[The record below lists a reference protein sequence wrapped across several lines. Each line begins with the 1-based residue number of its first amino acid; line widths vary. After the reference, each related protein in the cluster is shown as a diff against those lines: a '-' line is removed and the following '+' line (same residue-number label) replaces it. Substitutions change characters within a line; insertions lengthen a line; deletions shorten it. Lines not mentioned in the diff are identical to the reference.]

1 MAIIYTYPVKSG
13 IAADSDLIVI
23 SDSADKN
30 KTKQISI
37 SQLPGGSSAGV
48 SQIIAGTGGITIS
61 PSGGTGA
68 VTINVPSQV
77 SIATDATD
85 KEIPVFNV
93 TGQGSPDNPTVVSL
107 GNSHLGQ
114 KDRGI
119 EVLAS
124 NTPTPGTSGTEIVLG
139 EDEKP
144 GGSIVVGSTLS
155 GTQLTSAD
163 PPLTS
168 TVITA
173 INTNAETGLVSYTLA
188 NAVELNGVRVR
199 IGSETALVQFVTQR
213 PTSGIENSGTITGTV
228 GTTSG
233 LTTSSKSGSGATV
246 SVVTNSSGSVD
257 DLTIQGA
264 TLANGYAVGDT
275 ITGTSTFLPGAN
287 QSLIV
292 TLKNTSFVEQVGGV
306 SYPPTEPAGLYYP
319 TFRLTNTTQAS
330 GPFSGGPSPGF
341 GWKNDD
347 VVGSFEIYTT
357 DGSTPGPSPVSYV
370 RSKITL
376 ANQYYPVSGLS
387 FGITR
392 WDTATPRFEQGAN
405 LEAMSLGAYY
415 TSAAPYV
422 YTTNANGVTIG
433 SNLGNRLTINSG
445 RSDTTDGKEII
456 QQSSLRF
463 LSQSLQTEWP
473 ENDSVLSII
482 DTYTEDGTKTLSYI
496 KTVSSVSGAT
506 PNGELIFGTATQG
519 NDATTK
525 MRLNDDGKLEIT
537 GSISVTGDY
546 IDSTGSSGTNS
557 QYLTSKGSGGGTIW
571 SNGPSGSVTKVLASA
586 GMFTSPSTGITTT
599 GTVGLN
605 YATSGENPNYIK
617 VASSAEAA
625 ANSDVFNVSRSIS
638 GVDTVVAVSVGSLPF
653 NNSTFTAGNGL
664 TLTGN
669 VFSLTTPITP
679 ADGGTGLT
687 NISTLLNSNINY
699 TTDGAEG
706 SILPVIH
713 GGTGNQTFNSYG
725 ILYGNNSNAIGS
737 TTFGTT
743 GQVLIAQ
750 GNDSPPIWGDA
761 SSSGSGTTIVAGSSG
776 TSSGLTTALVV
787 NTSAKSN
794 ETTITSNSYN
804 GGDAVGHVPSGGTN
818 AQVYLDGTG
827 NWSVPGGEGGGG
839 VTGIIVGSNTVTG
852 GITFAGAVTQTGN
865 TITFSTTST
874 AYTASQGIRLVDVGT
889 GNPEDFQLTL
899 TTSSNY
905 ILAAA
910 ITTTPNKNDIIAYS
924 PSRGGA
930 ANDNVVNKTSINN
943 LVDSYFTGTSLP
955 ISKGGSGATSF
966 INNQVL
972 LTGTSSSTG
981 SGNFTTPGS
990 GTSGQVLTSNG
1001 SAAPTWQ
1008 TASGGGGSG
1017 TVVGVGATSPLS
1029 ITGTASV
1036 NPVVNLTGNIPVTNL
1051 AGAANA
1057 SSSTFWRGD
1066 GSWATPA
1073 SSSGGIT
1080 RVNVTSP
1087 ITGGGNTSTV
1097 GIAVNTFT
1105 GGANIGVVPAAPTE
1119 QTPPTLYGTIP
1130 DAILTGTG
1138 SWKKFVT
1145 SFVAQSKGTT
1155 LTTNGTTPR
1164 QFNEINTDGGLTASY
1179 QGTVNGSVI
1188 LKLTAQTGGNV
1199 TTSDASSLKVPTWT
1213 NITGGGNDL
1222 KSSIITAGYPG
1233 ADMQGVQIAGLTNDG
1248 SGGVTNNY
1256 VLEVSDSNSSFGAPA
1271 VVMIQSAVAPSETYG
1286 GPRYVVFKSG
1296 SSGTVSGGIKG
1307 GSTASATPSFFNSSD
1322 YRLKTNINSYHGGLE
1337 KISNLRPVTYEEKAN
1352 LGQVVEGFIAHEVQ
1366 EHIPKAV
1373 NGVKDAID
1381 ENGEDIIQTLS
1392 IGDFMVD
1399 VVSAIKEL
1407 KDEVDSLKAEIR
1419 SLKK

>member
-48 SQIIAGTGGITIS
+48 SQIIAGTGGVTIS

-77 SIATDATD
+77 SISTDATD

-93 TGQGSPDNPTVVSL
+93 TGQGSPDDPTVVSL

-114 KDRGI
+114 KDRGV

-168 TVITA
+168 TIITA
-173 INTNAETGLVSYTLA
+173 INTDSETGLVSYTLA

-233 LTTSSKSGSGATV
+233 LTTTSKSGSGATV
-246 SVVTNSSGSVD
+246 SVVTNSLGSVD

-264 TLANGYAVGDT
+264 TLANGYAIGDT

-330 GPFSGGPSPGF
+330 GPFDGGPSPGF

-357 DGSTPGPSPVSYV
+357 DGSVPGVSPVSYV

-392 WDTATPRFEQGAN
+392 WDTSTPRFEQGAN

-445 RSDTTDGKEII
+445 RSDTTNGKEII

-463 LSQSLQTEWP
+463 LSQSLQTEWA
-473 ENDSVLSII
+473 EEDSVLSII

-496 KTVSSVSGAT
+496 KTLNSVAGGT

-525 MRLNDDGKLEIT
+525 MRLNDDGKLELT

-586 GMFTSPSTGITTT
+586 GMFTSPSTGIVTT

-664 TLTGN
+664 ALTGN
-669 VFSLTTPITP
+669 VFSLITPITP

-737 TTFGTT
+737 TTSGTT
-743 GQVLIAQ
+743 GQVLISQ
-750 GNDSPPIWGDA
+750 GNAAAPIWGNA
-761 SSSGSGTTIVAGSSG
+761 SSSGGGSITIGSSG
-776 TSSGLTTALVV
+776 TSSGLTTALVAV
-787 NTSAKSN
+787 TNSETN

-827 NWSVPGGEGGGG
+827 NWSVPGGESGSGG
-839 VTGIIVGSNTVTG
+839 VTGIIVGSDTITG
-852 GITFAGAVTQTGN
+852 GITFTGAVTRTGN
-865 TITFSTTST
+865 TINFTTTST
-874 AYTASQGIRLVDVGT
+874 SYTAGAGLVLGGESNT
-889 GNPEDFQLTL
+889 EFAIKL

-905 ILAAA
+905 IKAGASSTSPLK
-910 ITTTPNKNDIIAYS
+910 TDIVAFS

-930 ANDNVVNKTSINN
+930 AYDNDIQETSINS
-943 LVDSYFTGTSLP
+943 LVDSYFTGASLT

-966 INNQVL
+966 GNNQVL
-972 LTGTSSSTG
+972 LTGSSSSTG
-981 SGNFTTPGS
+981 AGNFTTPGS
-990 GTSGQVLTSNG
+990 GSSGQVLTSNG
-1001 SAAPTWQ
+1001 TAAPTWQ

-1017 TVVGVGATSPLS
+1017 TVVGVGGGTN
-1029 ITGTASV
+1029 ITISGNASV
-1036 NPVVNLTGNIPVTNL
+1036 NPTVSFSGNLSRNNL
-1051 AGAANA
+1051 NGGSNA

-1066 GSWATPA
+1066 GTWAAVPS
-1073 SSSGGIT
+1073 SSSG
-1080 RVNVTSP
+1080 VTSIGTNKP
-1087 ITGGGNTSTV
+1087 LQGGGSTSTV
-1097 GIAVNTFT
+1097 SLSIDTYDENQADGGSVPNYNFAIETNPPAVRFLNGKGEWAIPTGTFSAADIPLAATGTPALPFAAQNHGGISLGAF
-1105 GGANIGVVPAAPTE
+1105 GGTDTISGVVNQPASGYYA
-1119 QTPPTLYGTIP
+1119 
-1130 DAILTGTG
+1130 LT
-1138 SWKKFVT
+1138 
-1145 SFVAQSKGTT
+1145 
-1155 LTTNGTTPR
+1155 
-1164 QFNEINTDGGLTASY
+1164 
-1179 QGTVNGSVI
+1179 
-1188 LKLTAQTGGNV
+1188 QTGGRACIVIRGASQTLTVV
-1199 TTSDASSLKVPTWT
+1199 TSVSLSSEGQLIQTSKTLTIEK
-1213 NITGGGNDL
+1213 G
-1222 KSSIITAGYPG
+1222 IIT
-1233 ADMQGVQIAGLTNDG
+1233 
-1248 SGGVTNNY
+1248 
-1256 VLEVSDSNSSFGAPA
+1256 
-1271 VVMIQSAVAPSETYG
+1271 
-1286 GPRYVVFKSG
+1286 
-1296 SSGTVSGGIKG
+1296 
-1307 GSTASATPSFFNSSD
+1307 
-1322 YRLKTNINSYHGGLE
+1322 
-1337 KISNLRPVTYEEKAN
+1337 
-1352 LGQVVEGFIAHEVQ
+1352 
-1366 EHIPKAV
+1366 
-1373 NGVKDAID
+1373 
-1381 ENGEDIIQTLS
+1381 S
-1392 IGDFMVD
+1392 IT
-1399 VVSAIKEL
+1399 
-1407 KDEVDSLKAEIR
+1407 
-1419 SLKK
+1419 

>member
-48 SQIIAGTGGITIS
+48 SQVIAGTGGVTIS

-77 SIATDATD
+77 SVSTDATD

-93 TGQGSPDNPTVVSL
+93 TGQGSPDDPTVVSL
-107 GNSHLGQ
+107 GNSHLNQ
-114 KDRGI
+114 KDRGV

-155 GTQLTSAD
+155 GTLSSSG
-163 PPLTS
+163 LTS
-168 TVITA
+168 TVVTA
-173 INTNAETGLVSYTLA
+173 INTSAETGLVSYTLA

-199 IGSETALVQFVTQR
+199 INSETALVQFVTQR

-233 LTTSSKSGSGATV
+233 LTTTSKSGSGATV
-246 SVVTNSSGSVD
+246 SVVTNSFGSVD
-257 DLTIQGA
+257 DLIIQGA
-264 TLANGYAVGDT
+264 TLANGYAIGDT

-330 GPFSGGPSPGF
+330 GPFGGGPSPGF

-357 DGSTPGPSPVSYV
+357 DGSTPGVSPVSYV

-392 WDTATPRFEQGAN
+392 WDTSTPRFEQGAN

-445 RSDTTDGKEII
+445 RSDTTGGKEII

-463 LSQSLQTEWP
+463 LSQSLQTEWA
-473 ENDSVLSII
+473 EEDSVLSII

-496 KTVSSVSGAT
+496 KTLNSVAGST

-525 MRLNDDGKLEIT
+525 MRLNDDGKLELT

-664 TLTGN
+664 ALTGN
-669 VFSLTTPITP
+669 VFSLITPITP

-737 TTFGTT
+737 TTSGTT

-827 NWSVPGGEGGGG
+827 NWSVPGGESGGGG
-839 VTGIIVGSNTVTG
+839 VTGIIVGSDTITG
-852 GITFAGAVTQTGN
+852 GVTFAGAVTQSGN
-865 TITFSTTST
+865 TITVSTTST
-874 AYTASQGIRLVDVGT
+874 AYTASEGIKLQDIGT
-889 GNPEDFQLTL
+889 GNPEDFQLNL
-899 TTSSNY
+899 STSSNY

-910 ITTTPNKNDIIAYS
+910 ITTTPLKSDIIAYS

-966 INNQVL
+966 GNNQVL

-981 SGNFTTPGS
+981 AGNFTTPGS
-990 GTSGQVLTSNG
+990 GSSGQVLTSNG
-1001 SAAPTWQ
+1001 TAAPTWQ

-1017 TVVGVGATSPLS
+1017 TVLGVGGGTN
-1029 ITGTASV
+1029 ITISGNASV
-1036 NPVVNLTGNIPVTNL
+1036 NPTVSFSGNLPVNNL
-1051 AGAANA
+1051 SGGSNA

-1066 GSWATPA
+1066 GTWAAPA
-1073 SSSGGIT
+1073 SSSGG
-1080 RVNVTSP
+1080 VTSISTAKP
-1087 ITGGGNTSTV
+1087 LQGGGSTSTV
-1097 GIAVNTFT
+1097 SLSIDTYNENAADGGSVPNYNFAIETNPPAVRFLNGKGEWAIPTGTFSAADIPLAATGTPALPYAAQNHGGISLGAFGGTDTISGAVNQ
-1105 GGANIGVVPAAPTE
+1105 PASGYYA
-1119 QTPPTLYGTIP
+1119 
-1130 DAILTGTG
+1130 LT
-1138 SWKKFVT
+1138 
-1145 SFVAQSKGTT
+1145 
-1155 LTTNGTTPR
+1155 
-1164 QFNEINTDGGLTASY
+1164 
-1179 QGTVNGSVI
+1179 
-1188 LKLTAQTGGNV
+1188 QTGGRGCIVIRGASQTLTVV
-1199 TTSDASSLKVPTWT
+1199 TSVFLSSEGQL
-1213 NITGGGNDL
+1213 IQ
-1222 KSSIITAGYPG
+1222 SSKTLTIEKGIIT
-1233 ADMQGVQIAGLTNDG
+1233 
-1248 SGGVTNNY
+1248 
-1256 VLEVSDSNSSFGAPA
+1256 
-1271 VVMIQSAVAPSETYG
+1271 
-1286 GPRYVVFKSG
+1286 
-1296 SSGTVSGGIKG
+1296 
-1307 GSTASATPSFFNSSD
+1307 
-1322 YRLKTNINSYHGGLE
+1322 
-1337 KISNLRPVTYEEKAN
+1337 
-1352 LGQVVEGFIAHEVQ
+1352 
-1366 EHIPKAV
+1366 
-1373 NGVKDAID
+1373 
-1381 ENGEDIIQTLS
+1381 S
-1392 IGDFMVD
+1392 IT
-1399 VVSAIKEL
+1399 
-1407 KDEVDSLKAEIR
+1407 
-1419 SLKK
+1419 

>member
-48 SQIIAGTGGITIS
+48 SQVIAGTGGVTIS

-77 SIATDATD
+77 SVSTDATN

-93 TGQGSPDNPTVVSL
+93 TDVVSL
-107 GNSHLGQ
+107 GNSHLNQ
-114 KDRGI
+114 KDRGV

-155 GTQLTSAD
+155 GTLSSSG
-163 PPLTS
+163 LTS
-168 TVITA
+168 TVVTA
-173 INTNAETGLVSYTLA
+173 INTSAETGLVSYTLA

-199 IGSETALVQFVTQR
+199 INSETALVQFVTQR

-233 LTTSSKSGSGATV
+233 LTTTSENGSGATV
-246 SVVTNSSGSVD
+246 SIVTNSSGSVD

-264 TLANGYAVGDT
+264 TLANGYAIGDT

-330 GPFSGGPSPGF
+330 GPAGGGPSPGF

-357 DGSTPGPSPVSYV
+357 DGSVPGVSPVSYV

-392 WDTATPRFEQGAN
+392 WDTSTPRFEQGAN
-405 LEAMSLGAYY
+405 FEAMNLGAYY

-422 YTTNANGVTIG
+422 YPTNANGVTIG
-433 SNLGNRLTINSG
+433 TNLGNRLTINSG
-445 RSDTTDGKEII
+445 RSNTTGGLETV

-496 KTVSSVSGAT
+496 KTVSSASGAT

-519 NDATTK
+519 NNATTK
-525 MRLNDDGKLEIT
+525 MRLNDDGKLELT
-537 GSISVTGDY
+537 GDISVAGDY
-546 IDSTGSSGTNS
+546 IDSAGGSGTNG
-557 QYLTSKGSGGGTIW
+557 QYLVSKGTGSGTLW
-571 SNGPSGSVTKVLASA
+571 ANGASGSVTQVNASA
-586 GMFTSPSTGITTT
+586 GMLTAPSTGIITT
-599 GTVGLN
+599 GSVSLN
-605 YATSGENPNYIK
+605 YATSGSNPNYIK
-617 VASSAEAA
+617 VAATSEAGDNA
-625 ANSDVFNVSRSIS
+625 DIINVSRTVS
-638 GVDTVVAVSVGSLPF
+638 GVDTVLAIPIGSLPF

-713 GGTGNQTFNSYG
+713 GGTGSQTFNSYG
-725 ILYGNNSNAIGS
+725 VLYGNNSNAIGS
-737 TTFGTT
+737 TTSGTT
-743 GQVLIAQ
+743 GQVLISQ
-750 GNDSPPIWGDA
+750 GNAAAPIWGNA
-761 SSSGSGTTIVAGSSG
+761 SSSGGGSITIGSSG
-776 TSSGLTTALVV
+776 TSSGLTTALVAV
-787 NTSAKSN
+787 TNSETN

-839 VTGIIVGSNTVTG
+839 VTGIIVGSNTITG
-852 GITFAGAVTQTGN
+852 GITFAGAVTQSGN
-865 TITFSTTST
+865 TITFATTST
-874 AYTASQGIRLVDVGT
+874 AYTAGAGLVLGGESNT
-889 GNPEDFQLTL
+889 EFAIKL

-905 ILAAA
+905 IKAGASSTSPLK
-910 ITTTPNKNDIIAYS
+910 TDIVAFS
-924 PSRGGA
+924 PSRSGA
-930 ANDNVVNKTSINN
+930 AHDNNIQETSINN

-966 INNQVL
+966 GNNQVL
-972 LTGTSSSTG
+972 LTGSSSSTG
-981 SGNFTTPGS
+981 AGNFTTPGS

-1001 SAAPTWQ
+1001 TAAPTWQ

-1017 TVVGVGATSPLS
+1017 TVVSVGATSPLS

-1057 SSSTFWRGD
+1057 SSTTFWRGD

-1080 RVNVTSP
+1080 QVNVTAP
-1087 ITGGGNTSTV
+1087 ITGGGGNATV
-1097 GIAVNTFT
+1097 TIGMEQNSNSKPGYVTAPNNQAYKFWGTAGDGNFNPDWRDPVAGYNVKTLASQVLSSNPNLPVITISNV
-1105 GGANIGVVPAAPTE
+1105 GGTATLGLASANA
-1119 QTPPTLYGTIP
+1119 
-1130 DAILTGTG
+1130 
-1138 SWKKFVT
+1138 
-1145 SFVAQSKGTT
+1145 
-1155 LTTNGTTPR
+1155 NR
-1164 QFNEINTDGGLTASY
+1164 SY
-1179 QGTVNGSVI
+1179 VSGM
-1188 LKLTAQTGGNV
+1188 
-1199 TTSDASSLKVPTWT
+1199 TTSIPNIQVKVNNTAENWT
-1213 NITGGGNDL
+1213 MVIQNGL
-1222 KSSIITAGYPG
+1222 ITAFGS
-1233 ADMQGVQIAGLTNDG
+1233 AG
-1248 SGGVTNNY
+1248 
-1256 VLEVSDSNSSFGAPA
+1256 
-1271 VVMIQSAVAPSETYG
+1271 
-1286 GPRYVVFKSG
+1286 
-1296 SSGTVSGGIKG
+1296 
-1307 GSTASATPSFFNSSD
+1307 
-1322 YRLKTNINSYHGGLE
+1322 
-1337 KISNLRPVTYEEKAN
+1337 
-1352 LGQVVEGFIAHEVQ
+1352 
-1366 EHIPKAV
+1366 
-1373 NGVKDAID
+1373 
-1381 ENGEDIIQTLS
+1381 
-1392 IGDFMVD
+1392 
-1399 VVSAIKEL
+1399 
-1407 KDEVDSLKAEIR
+1407 
-1419 SLKK
+1419 

>member
-77 SIATDATD
+77 SIATDASD
-85 KEIPVFNV
+85 ESISVFKV
-93 TGQGSPDNPTVVSL
+93 TGQGSPDDPTVVSL
-107 GNSHLGQ
+107 GNSHLNQ
-114 KDRGI
+114 KDRGV

-144 GGSIVVGSTLS
+144 GGSIVVGSTISGVLS
-155 GTQLTSAD
+155 SSG
-163 PPLTS
+163 LTS
-168 TVITA
+168 TVVTA
-173 INTNAETGLVSYTLA
+173 INTSAETGLVSYTLA
-188 NAVELNGVRVR
+188 NAVELNGVRVK
-199 IGSETALVQFVTQR
+199 INSETALVQFVTQR

-233 LTTSSKSGSGATV
+233 LTTTSKSGSGATV

-275 ITGTSTFLPGAN
+275 ITGSSTFLPGAN

-330 GPFSGGPSPGF
+330 GPASGGPSPGF

-357 DGSTPGPSPVSYV
+357 DGSVPGVSPVSYV

-392 WDTATPRFEQGAN
+392 WDTSTPRFEQGAN
-405 LEAMSLGAYY
+405 FEAMNLGAYY
-415 TSAAPYV
+415 NSAAPYV
-422 YTTNANGVTIG
+422 YPTNANGVTIG

-456 QQSSLRF
+456 QESSLRF
-463 LSQSLQTEWP
+463 LSQSLQTEWT
-473 ENDSVLSII
+473 ESDNVVSII
-482 DTYTEDGTKTLSYI
+482 DTYTEDGAKTLSYI
-496 KTVSSVSGAT
+496 KTVANVSGAT

-525 MRLNDDGKLEIT
+525 MRLNDDGKLELT

-571 SNGPSGSVTKVLASA
+571 ANGASGTVTQILASA
-586 GMFTSPSTGITTT
+586 GMLTTPSTGIITT
-599 GTVGLN
+599 GSVGLN

-617 VASSAEAA
+617 VAATSEAGDNA
-625 ANSDVFNVSRSIS
+625 DIINVSRTVS
-638 GVDTVVAVSVGSLPF
+638 GVDTVLAIPIGSLPF

-669 VFSLTTPITP
+669 VFSLTTPVSA

-687 NISTLLNSNINY
+687 NTSTLLNSNINY
-699 TTDGAEG
+699 STDGAEG

-713 GGTGNQTFNSYG
+713 GGTGSQTFNSYG

-737 TTFGTT
+737 TTSGTT
-743 GQVLIAQ
+743 GQVLISQ
-750 GNDSPPIWGDA
+750 GNAAAPIWGNA
-761 SSSGSGTTIVAGSSG
+761 SSSGGGSITIGSSG
-776 TSSGLTTALVV
+776 TSSGLTTALVAV
-787 NTSAKSN
+787 TNSETN

-827 NWSVPGGEGGGG
+827 NWSVPGGESGGG
-839 VTGIIVGSNTVTG
+839 VTGIIVGSNTITG
-852 GITFAGAVTQTGN
+852 GITFAGAVTQSGN

-874 AYTASQGIRLVDVGT
+874 AYTAGAGLVLGGESST
-889 GNPEDFQLTL
+889 EFAIKL

-905 ILAAA
+905 IKAGAS
-910 ITTTPNKNDIIAYS
+910 TTSPLKTDIVAYS

-930 ANDNVVNKTSINN
+930 AYDNDVQETSINN

-966 INNQVL
+966 GNNQVL
-972 LTGTSSSTG
+972 LTGSSSSTG
-981 SGNFTTPGS
+981 AGNFTTPGS

-1001 SAAPTWQ
+1001 TAAPTWQ
-1008 TASGGGGSG
+1008 TVSGGGGSG

-1036 NPVVNLTGNIPVTNL
+1036 NPVVNLTGNIPVNNL
-1051 AGAANA
+1051 NGGSNA

-1080 RVNVTSP
+1080 QVNVTSP
-1087 ITGGGNTSTV
+1087 ITGGGGNATVSIGIEQNTSGKAGYVTAP
-1097 GIAVNTFT
+1097 GSQANKFWGT
-1105 GGANIGVVPAAPTE
+1105 GGDGAFDPDWRDPVAGYNVKNIASTVLSSNPAFPVITISNVSGTATLGLPSANANRSYV
-1119 QTPPTLYGTIP
+1119 
-1130 DAILTGTG
+1130 
-1138 SWKKFVT
+1138 
-1145 SFVAQSKGTT
+1145 
-1155 LTTNGTTPR
+1155 
-1164 QFNEINTDGGLTASY
+1164 DGM
-1179 QGTVNGSVI
+1179 
-1188 LKLTAQTGGNV
+1188 
-1199 TTSDASSLKVPTWT
+1199 TTSIPNIQVKVNNTTENWT
-1213 NITGGGNDL
+1213 MVIQNGL
-1222 KSSIITAGYPG
+1222 ITA
-1233 ADMQGVQIAGLTNDG
+1233 
-1248 SGGVTNNY
+1248 
-1256 VLEVSDSNSSFGAPA
+1256 F
-1271 VVMIQSAVAPSETYG
+1271 
-1286 GPRYVVFKSG
+1286 G
-1296 SSGTVSGGIKG
+1296 SSG
-1307 GSTASATPSFFNSSD
+1307 
-1322 YRLKTNINSYHGGLE
+1322 
-1337 KISNLRPVTYEEKAN
+1337 
-1352 LGQVVEGFIAHEVQ
+1352 
-1366 EHIPKAV
+1366 
-1373 NGVKDAID
+1373 
-1381 ENGEDIIQTLS
+1381 
-1392 IGDFMVD
+1392 
-1399 VVSAIKEL
+1399 
-1407 KDEVDSLKAEIR
+1407 
-1419 SLKK
+1419 

>member
-77 SIATDATD
+77 SISTDASNE
-85 KEIPVFNV
+85 EIVVFKV
-93 TGQGSPDNPTVVSL
+93 TGQGSPDDPTVVSL
-107 GNSHLGQ
+107 GNSHLNQ
-114 KDRGI
+114 KDRGV

-155 GTQLTSAD
+155 GALSSSG
-163 PPLTS
+163 LTS
-168 TVITA
+168 TVVTA
-173 INTNAETGLVSYTLA
+173 INTSAETGLVSYTLA
-188 NAVELNGVRVR
+188 NAVELNGVRVK
-199 IGSETALVQFVTQR
+199 INSETALVQFVTQR

-228 GTTSG
+228 GVTSG
-233 LTTSSKSGSGATV
+233 LTTSGSGTGATV
-246 SVVTNSSGSVD
+246 SIVTNSLGSVD

-264 TLANGYAVGDT
+264 TSANGYKVGDT
-275 ITGTSTFLPGAN
+275 ITGTSTFLTGAN

-330 GPFSGGPSPGF
+330 GPFSSGPSPGF
-341 GWKNDD
+341 GWENDD

-357 DGSTPGPSPVSYV
+357 DGSVPGVSPVSYI

-392 WDTATPRFEQGAN
+392 WDTSTPRFEQGAN

-433 SNLGNRLTINSG
+433 TNLGNRLTINSG
-445 RSDTTDGKEII
+445 RSNTTGGSETV

-463 LSQSLQTEWP
+463 LSQSLQTEWT

-496 KTVSSVSGAT
+496 KTVNSASGAT

-525 MRLNDDGKLEIT
+525 MRLNDDGKLELT

-571 SNGPSGSVTKVLASA
+571 SNGPSGSVTQILASA
-586 GMFTSPSTGITTT
+586 GMFTSPSTGIITS
-599 GTVGLN
+599 GTIGLN
-605 YATSGENPNYIK
+605 YTTSGTNPNYIK

-625 ANSDVFNVSRSIS
+625 ANSDILNVSRSVS

-725 ILYGNNSNAIGS
+725 ILYGNNSNAVGS

-750 GNDSPPIWGDA
+750 GNNSPPIWGDA
-761 SSSGSGTTIVAGSSG
+761 STAGSGATIVAGSSG

-787 NTSAKSN
+787 NTNSETN

-827 NWSVPGGEGGGG
+827 NWSVPGGESGGG

-852 GITFAGAVTQTGN
+852 GITFAGAVTQSGN

-874 AYTASQGIRLVDVGT
+874 AYTAGAGLVLGGESNT
-889 GNPEDFQLTL
+889 EFAIKL

-905 ILAAA
+905 IKAGAS
-910 ITTTPNKNDIIAYS
+910 TTSPLKTDIVAYS

-930 ANDNVVNKTSINN
+930 AHDNDVQETSINS

-966 INNQVL
+966 GNNQVL

-981 SGNFTTPGS
+981 AGNFTTPGS

-1001 SAAPTWQ
+1001 TAAPTWQ

-1017 TVVGVGATSPLS
+1017 TVTSVGASSPLS

-1036 NPVVNLTGNIPVTNL
+1036 SPVVNLTGNVPVNNL
-1051 AGAANA
+1051 AGGSNA

-1066 GSWATPA
+1066 GSWATPT

-1080 RVNVTSP
+1080 QINVTAP
-1087 ITGGGNTSTV
+1087 ITGGGGNATV
-1097 GIAVNTFT
+1097 TIGMEQNSNGKAGYVTAPNNQAYKFWGT
-1105 GGANIGVVPAAPTE
+1105 GGDGSFNPDWRDPVAGYNVKVIASEVLSSNPSLPVITTSNAGGTVTLGLPSANANRSYVSGMT
-1119 QTPPTLYGTIP
+1119 TSIP
-1130 DAILTGTG
+1130 NIQVKVNNTAENWTMVIQNGLI
-1138 SWKKFVT
+1138 T
-1145 SFVAQSKGTT
+1145 SF
-1155 LTTNGTTPR
+1155 
-1164 QFNEINTDGGLTASY
+1164 
-1179 QGTVNGSVI
+1179 
-1188 LKLTAQTGGNV
+1188 
-1199 TTSDASSLKVPTWT
+1199 
-1213 NITGGGNDL
+1213 
-1222 KSSIITAGYPG
+1222 
-1233 ADMQGVQIAGLTNDG
+1233 
-1248 SGGVTNNY
+1248 
-1256 VLEVSDSNSSFGAPA
+1256 
-1271 VVMIQSAVAPSETYG
+1271 QSAG
-1286 GPRYVVFKSG
+1286 
-1296 SSGTVSGGIKG
+1296 
-1307 GSTASATPSFFNSSD
+1307 
-1322 YRLKTNINSYHGGLE
+1322 
-1337 KISNLRPVTYEEKAN
+1337 
-1352 LGQVVEGFIAHEVQ
+1352 
-1366 EHIPKAV
+1366 
-1373 NGVKDAID
+1373 
-1381 ENGEDIIQTLS
+1381 
-1392 IGDFMVD
+1392 
-1399 VVSAIKEL
+1399 
-1407 KDEVDSLKAEIR
+1407 
-1419 SLKK
+1419 